1 MVNFLT
7 LLSLRGV
14 DFKVILTHLM
24 GLVRMSRG
32 PSGRENVNYFGHF
45 CHLHMSSIDRVELEI
60 FELL

>member
-32 PSGRENVNYFGHF
+32 PSGRENVN
-45 CHLHMSSIDRVELEI
+45 MRVV
-60 FELL
+60 